1 MKIKLLSLCCLFLF
15 LLCIHT
21 SAKETSLDGS
31 VRREAANEKE
41 NRAYAPENLLDEY
54 IDLDAIQAQLFQAG
68 GTESFSFKTTVRKL
82 IAGDIPFDP
91 QKLLSYISDLFFREV
106 KHQKNM
112 VVQVFIIVLVS
123 AIFSNFIKV
132 FENSQIAQISFYM
145 IYFLICAMLLH
156 SFTQMDV
163 LGKNTCNAINS
174 FMKVLLPSYL
184 ATVVLCAGSVS
195 ALGFYEI
202 TVLGMNLM
210 QTVLMK
216 FVLPAIHFYMILL
229 LLNKLGKDD
238 YFSQLASLIKS
249 FVGWSCK
256 TILGIVA
263 GLQAVQCLIAPAV
276 DSMKN
281 SALHR
286 LARSLPGVGPVLD
299 TAAETV
305 AGSAVI
311 IKNAVG
317 VSGIF
322 AISFICIVPVVK
334 LCVCIIM
341 YRVLC
346 AVIQPISEKRM
357 VEAVSGLAESTALV
371 LKVVFTSLS
380 IFIVSLAMITASI
393 RGG

>member
-163 LGKNTCNAINS
+163 LGKNTCNAINN
-174 FMKVLLPSYL
+174 FMKVLLPIWLRSF
-184 ATVVLCAGSVS
+184 CAREAYRHSV
-195 ALGFYEI
+195 F
-202 TVLGMNLM
+202 MR
-210 QTVLMK
+210 
-216 FVLPAIHFYMILL
+216 LPF
-229 LLNKLGKDD
+229 
-238 YFSQLASLIKS
+238 
-249 FVGWSCK
+249 W
-256 TILGIVA
+256 
-263 GLQAVQCLIAPAV
+263 
-276 DSMKN
+276 
-281 SALHR
+281 
-286 LARSLPGVGPVLD
+286 
-299 TAAETV
+299 E
-305 AGSAVI
+305 
-311 IKNAVG
+311 
-317 VSGIF
+317 
-322 AISFICIVPVVK
+322 
-334 LCVCIIM
+334 
-341 YRVLC
+341 
-346 AVIQPISEKRM
+346 
-357 VEAVSGLAESTALV
+357 
-371 LKVVFTSLS
+371 
-380 IFIVSLAMITASI
+380 
-393 RGG
+393 